1 MSLTRT
7 PIPRALLTVL
17 SIAFLAGCAET
28 EPVYLSVWADRPEV
42 AAYLEQYNAEQGRF
56 RAGVE
61 LVDSVSDSLQQ
72 RDDHPDLVIGAFLAN
87 KTTLPLMSDLQRTLE
102 SIGSDNFYASLLEI
116 GRSDAGVHLLP
127 VSFNLP
133 AVMFAAT
140 GDNAALPE
148 FSLNLNE
155 LRAAGGEFNRQEDES
170 YVRMGFSP
178 RWNSA
183 FFYTVSR
190 LYGVAFHEDEERLA
204 AWDNRALSR
213 TVTFLREWTEGTNG
227 GIQEEQA
234 FQDQYLYDP
243 PYQLLL
249 RGRIRF
255 SFIDSDAYFTYTD
268 EERSEIEFRWV
279 RDGSEVPI
287 EEDLVLLG
295 IPAESAN
302 PTGARDLVNWF
313 YEAETQ
319 EALLKMVV
327 SKQLPAF
334 GIAGGFSAFPE
345 INELIF
351 PRVYPSLL
359 GRIPPE
365 HMLAPPRL
373 VPKNWGEIKED
384 VVHPWF
390 AQAVATGT
398 SQRVLED
405 RIRAWV
411 LQKGE

>member
-7 PIPRALLTVL
+7 PIPRALLTIL
-17 SIAFLAGCAET
+17 SIAFLAGCSET

-42 AAYLEQYNAEQGRF
+42 AAYLEQYNAEQERF

-87 KTTLPLMSDLQRTLE
+87 RTTLPLMSDLQRTLE
-102 SIGSDNFYASLLEI
+102 NIGPDNFYASLLEI
-116 GRSDAGVHLLP
+116 GRGERGVQLLP

-140 GDNAALPE
+140 GDNEGLPE
-148 FSLNLNE
+148 FSLSLNE
-155 LRAAGGEFNRQEDES
+155 LRTAGGEFNEQDDES

-178 RWNSA
+178 RWNSS

-190 LYGVAFHEDEERLA
+190 LYGVAFHEEEERLA
-204 AWDNRALSR
+204 TWDNSALSQ
-213 TVTFLREWTEGTNG
+213 TVSFLRGWTEGTNG
-227 GIQEEQA
+227 GIQDEEA
-234 FQDQYLYDP
+234 FQEQYLYDP
-243 PYQLLL
+243 PYQLIL

-255 SFIDSDAYFTYTD
+255 SFIDSDQYFTYTD
-268 EERSEIEFRWV
+268 RERDAIGFRWV
-279 RDGSEVPI
+279 SNGTEVPI
-287 EEDLVLLG
+287 EEDLVLVG
-295 IPAESAN
+295 IPSEAEN
-302 PTGARDLVNWF
+302 PAGARDLVSWF

-319 EALLKMVV
+319 EALLRMVV
-327 SKQLPAF
+327 SKQLSTF

-345 INELIF
+345 VNELVF

-365 HMLAPPRL
+365 RMLSPPRL
-373 VPKNWGEIKED
+373 VPKNWGEIKDD

-390 AQAVATGT
+390 GEAVATGT
-398 SQRVLED
+398 SQSVLED